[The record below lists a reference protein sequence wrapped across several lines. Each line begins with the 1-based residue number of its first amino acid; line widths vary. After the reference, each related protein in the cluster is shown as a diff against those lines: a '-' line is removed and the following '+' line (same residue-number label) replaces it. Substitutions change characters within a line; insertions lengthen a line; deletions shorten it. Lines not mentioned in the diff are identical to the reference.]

1 MSAPPDDLVRTHH
14 PLHVGKVVRHRR
26 RQLGLRQYDL
36 AAAVGVQCIWI
47 SKLENGHD
55 GLDFSRVL
63 RTFAALT
70 IDLGLV
76 VRQGRPDWM
85 DGFVRQRIPR
95 EPAKVPKV
103 PKGKMAAKRG
113 PSRRPLPWV
122 ARALPGMATGGRPRA
137 PRMSRRKQRPSYDR

>member
-63 RTFAALT
+63 RTFAALN
-70 IDLGLV
+70 IDLGLLALPS
-76 VRQGRPDWM
+76 RPGWM
-85 DGFVRQRIPR
+85 DGFFRQRIPR
-95 EPAKVPKV
+95 APPKA
-103 PKGKMAAKRG
+103 PKRTVEADRG
-113 PSRRPLPWV
+113 PSRRPRRWV
-122 ARALPGMATGGRPRA
+122 ARALPGTSEAERHHATRK
-137 PRMSRRKQRPSYDR
+137 SRGKQRPSYDR